1 MTRKIIASVVH
12 SATLTT
18 DERASLLADPV
29 IPQGYCRM
37 QVNYPSDWSESWV
50 GYGSGQRALFRQDT
64 DNGVT
69 YIIVPKSEVTY
80 LSRAGLSLLS

>member
-37 QVNYPSDWSESWV
+37 QVNYPNDW
-50 GYGSGQRALFRQDT
+50 
-64 DNGVT
+64 VT
-69 YIIVPKSEVTY
+69 PGWATVPANVHYFAKTQTTV
-80 LSRAGLSLLS
+80 

>member
-12 SATLTT
+12 SATLSS

-29 IPQGYCRM
+29 IPQGFCRM
-37 QVNYPSDWSESWV
+37 QVNYPSDFGESWV
-50 GYGSGQRALFRQDT
+50 GYGTGQRALFRQDT
-64 DNGVT
+64 DNGPI

-80 LSRAGLSLLS
+80 LSRAGFSLL